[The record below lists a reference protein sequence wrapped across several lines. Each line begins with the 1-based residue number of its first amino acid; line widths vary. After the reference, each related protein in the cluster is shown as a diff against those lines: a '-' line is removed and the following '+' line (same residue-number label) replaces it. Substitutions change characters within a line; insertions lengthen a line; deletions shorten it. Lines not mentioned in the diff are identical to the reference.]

1 MGVNYS
7 PLFHLMLERKMKKKD
22 LREKVPLSPN
32 IVAKFEK
39 NENVSMN
46 TIEKLCTILNEKNP
60 KTIKVCALIDRPDRR
75 IVPVH
80 IDYIGFSVQDKFLV
94 GYGLDYAERYR
105 NLPYIGEL
113 TEADK

>member
-46 TIEKLCTILNEKNP
+46 TIEKLC
-60 KTIKVCALIDRPDRR
+60 
-75 IVPVH
+75 
-80 IDYIGFSVQDKFLV
+80 KFFECKPENIYYV
-94 GYGLDYAERYR
+94 ED
-105 NLPYIGEL
+105 
-113 TEADK
+113 